1 MGDENGLPR
10 TNGSGRRIQAGGDP
24 TPDPTPHE
32 PSRGKL
38 RARRR
43 RAVRLA
49 GQEAASGPPPH
60 GGDSRAGQRA
70 VHGGAL
76 GIRVSDFYGELA
88 GQLAR
93 RWMSLLV
100 IPGAL
105 LLAAGYAGLQL
116 RQKHAL
122 DAHRLVAAVGATAA
136 KVAGWAGVA
145 QAVAAVGVVL
155 AAVAA
160 GLVVQAL
167 VAPVRALCLGHWTSR
182 ALERLADSQIRRRQH
197 RWKELYRERAAL
209 EMVHPA
215 HDRTTEQQRRIDRV
229 AGRTN
234 QIAMAEPGSPTWMGD
249 RIHALAQ
256 VAINRYGLDLTFG
269 WSRLWL
275 VLPAGVRAEIN
286 TAQGGFAAAV
296 LVIAWSLPWFALSL
310 LWWPAALAGV
320 VIAAAG
326 RSRARARI
334 TTLTEQTEAAL
345 DIHGRNLAIALG
357 VAAAT
362 STGPLTREEGE
373 RITDITRKER

>member
-10 TNGSGRRIQAGGDP
+10 TNGSGKRVPASG
-24 TPDPTPHE
+24 E
-32 PSRGKL
+32 PAPGSHPERARAKL

-43 RAVRLA
+43 GAVRVPDEGA
-49 GQEAASGPPPH
+49 PEPQPQDIG
-60 GGDSRAGQRA
+60 SRAAERA
-70 VHGGAL
+70 VHGGAP
-76 GIRVSDFYGELA
+76 GVRMSDFFGELS

-93 RWMSLLV
+93 RWMSLLL

-105 LLAAGYAGLQL
+105 FLAAGYAGLHL
-116 RQKHAL
+116 RQDHAL
-122 DAHRLVAAVGATAA
+122 DANRLVAAVGDTAA
-136 KVAGWAGVA
+136 NVADWPGAA
-145 QAVAAVGVVL
+145 QAVVVVGVLL
-155 AAVAA
+155 AAVAV

-167 VAPVRALCLGHWTSR
+167 IGPIRALCLGQWTSR
-182 ALERLADSQIRRRQH
+182 VLERLADSQIRRRQN
-197 RWKELYRERAAL
+197 RWKELYRERATL
-209 EMVHPA
+209 EMVHPS

-275 VLPAGVRAEIN
+275 VLPGSVRAEIN

-296 LVIAWSLPWFALSL
+296 LIIAWSLPWFALSL

-326 RSRARARI
+326 RSRARAKI
-334 TTLTEQTEAAL
+334 TSLTEQAEAAL
-345 DIHGRNLAIALG
+345 DIHGRSLATTLG

-362 STGPLTREEGE
+362 CTGPLTREEGE
-373 RITDITRKER
+373 RITDIARKGR